1 MPGATPEGSNRFAMK
16 MIEQG
21 LPPAAYPV
29 LGRTG
34 LKGSALG
41 FGTYRVTNEDP
52 KHRAALLKAISLG
65 CNVIDTSTNYTDGHS
80 ESLVGEVLRESGIER
95 DEMILISKIG
105 YVQGQNLDLVL
116 QREQGPHPYADMV
129 KYMDGCW
136 HCIHPEYIQDQLEK
150 SLERLGVDRIDFYLL
165 HNPEYYLMDQL
176 NRNPDQRLDQVRDIF
191 YDRITRAFRKL
202 EEAVEEGKISY
213 YGVSSNTMGLGPH
226 ERTMVSVNQLW
237 EIACHVAKDKNG
249 NPYQN
254 HFAAVQFPA
263 NLLETDAFLNA
274 NAEDDLTTPEFC
286 KQKEIAVF
294 VNRPLNA
301 IAANKMV
308 RLADLKIVKTEKS
321 VAEHLKIVMGLEEE
335 FNESIATQ
343 FETPEGTPKP
353 DSLFVWGHEL
363 AQANLK
369 SFGLEQWKH
378 IELQVI
384 RPQVNH
390 LCTAIDSQLQGPV
403 AQKWKDWKEDYLTE
417 LGSLL
422 ESIRS
427 DFSKQSKKQLAKL
440 ATRVDEM
447 LPESLKNETLSRK
460 ALAVLINTPEISCV
474 LNGMRSEAY
483 VKDSMG
489 ALKLER
495 FKIDKASYQKLTV

>member
-16 MIEQG
+16 MIDQG

-34 LKGSALG
+34 LKASQIG
-41 FGTYRVTNEDP
+41 FGTYRVTDEDP
-52 KHRAALLKAISLG
+52 NHRSALLKAVSLG

-80 ESLVGEVLRESGIER
+80 ERLVGAFLREESIQR
-95 DEMILISKIG
+95 DEIILISKVG
-105 YVQGQNLDLVL
+105 YVQGQNLDYVL
-116 QREQGPHPYADMV
+116 RREQTAHPLPDVV

-136 HCIHPEYIQDQLEK
+136 HCIHPDFIQEQLEQ

-202 EEAVEEGKISY
+202 EEAVEEGKIAY
-213 YGVSSNTMGLGPH
+213 YGVSSNTIGLGPH
-226 ERTMVSVNQLW
+226 ERTAVSVSQLW
-237 EIACHVAKDKNG
+237 DIACHVAKDKNG

-263 NLLETDAFLNA
+263 NLLETEAILNT
-274 NAEDDLTTPEFC
+274 NTDGELTTPEFC

-301 IAANKMV
+301 IAANKMI
-308 RLADLKIVKTEKS
+308 RLADLKITKTEKS

-343 FETPEGTPKP
+343 FETPPGTPKP
-353 DSLFVWGHEL
+353 ESLFVWGHEL
-363 AQANLK
+363 SQANLK

-378 IELQVI
+378 IEFQVI

-390 LCTAIDSQLQGPV
+390 LSAAIDAQIKGPI
-403 AQKWKDWKEDYLTE
+403 AGKWSGWKENYLAE
-417 LGSLL
+417 LNNLL

-440 ATRVDEM
+440 ATKLDEV
-447 LPESLKNETLSRK
+447 LPTSLRNETLSRK
-460 ALAVLINTPEISCV
+460 ALAFLLNTPGISCV

-483 VKDSMG
+483 AKDSMG
-489 ALKLER
+489 VLKLDR
-495 FKIDKASYQKLTV
+495 FDVKKDSYDKLTA